1 MRGRREGG
9 DSMTSKS
16 KKILI
21 IVIILVCAVCVGGF
35 LALDKATNGILS
47 YYSWKTTSSDSG
59 KGTYSD
65 INGITLYYEVHGK
78 GEPLLLLHGGTA
90 FIESFCRQ
98 IPALAREFMVI
109 APDSRGH
116 GRSGDTDAPL
126 SYRTMA
132 DDMVQLLKILNIPR
146 AHIVGWS
153 DGGIIGMDIALRHP
167 EMVNKLVLIG
177 ANFDVSGLA
186 AEYIESTK
194 KLTPDAPEFAEV
206 RDFYNRIA
214 PEPKRWPV
222 LIDKIKTMWLSQP
235 HYSPNELRRI
245 KSPALI
251 IAGENDV
258 IRESHTKEMARLIRG
273 SRHLIVPGASHLV
286 PIEKYETVNRE
297 IIGFLKD

>member
-1 MRGRREGG
+1 VQNKPGHRLIVVLGHSQPHFFIHFIDAHTSINLEGIGADNLVFLLYLFQFTDDRPDDGR
-9 DSMTSKS
+9 SK
-16 KKILI
+16 
-21 IVIILVCAVCVGGF
+21 LVET
-35 LALDKATNGILS
+35 D
-47 YYSWKTTSSDSG
+47 Y
-59 KGTYSD
+59 TY
-65 INGITLYYEVHGK
+65 
-78 GEPLLLLHGGTA
+78 GGTV

-132 DDMVQLLKILNIPR
+132 DDMVQLLRILNIPR

-167 EMVNKLVLIG
+167 EMVNRLVLIG
-177 ANFDVSGLA
+177 ANFDVSGLTA
-186 AEYIESTK
+186 KNIESTK

-206 RDFYNRIA
+206 RDFYDRIA

-273 SRHLIVPGASHLV
+273 SRHLIVRGASHLV